1 MKVLNNL
8 ICNECQSS
16 RIVIDELKGEAF
28 CLDCGL
34 IIDDKYSMFSIVD
47 YMIMLKLQ
55 EKQERLHLMENI

>member
-8 ICNECQSS
+8 ICGEYHSS
-16 RIVIDELKGEAF
+16 RLAIDELKGAAF

-55 EKQERLHLMENI
+55 EKQERPHLMKNI